1 MRTNI
6 KSFEEKDNEDKEL
19 LISVLREQLKVC
31 DDKIETLLEEDSCV
45 FPEKELE
52 EELTYLKA
60 LNSKYSIDSLNLSIP
75 IECISK
81 LNILLVTS

>member
-52 EELTYLKA
+52 DEMDYIEEERLGIYEKIG
-60 LNSKYSIDSLNLSIP
+60 KMME
-75 IECISK
+75 IE
-81 LNILLVTS
+81 

>member
-6 KSFEEKDNEDKEL
+6 KSFEEKDNEDKKL

-52 EELTYLKA
+52 KEMDYIEEERLGIYEKIG
-60 LNSKYSIDSLNLSIP
+60 KMME
-75 IECISK
+75 IE
-81 LNILLVTS
+81 

>member
-19 LISVLREQLKVC
+19 LISVLRERLKAC

-52 EELTYLKA
+52 EEMDY
-60 LNSKYSIDSLNLSIP
+60 
-75 IECISK
+75 IEEERLGIYEK
-81 LNILLVTS
+81 IGKMMEIE

>member
-31 DDKIETLLEEDSCV
+31 DDKIETLLEEDYCV

-52 EELTYLKA
+52 EEMDY
-60 LNSKYSIDSLNLSIP
+60 
-75 IECISK
+75 IEEERVGIYEK
-81 LNILLVTS
+81 IGKMMEIE

>member
-1 MRTNI
+1 MQTNI

-31 DDKIETLLEEDSCV
+31 DDKIETLLEEDYCV

-52 EELTYLKA
+52 EEMDY
-60 LNSKYSIDSLNLSIP
+60 
-75 IECISK
+75 IEEERLGIYEK
-81 LNILLVTS
+81 IGKMMEIE

>member
-45 FPEKELE
+45 FLEKELE
-52 EELTYLKA
+52 EEMDY
-60 LNSKYSIDSLNLSIP
+60 
-75 IECISK
+75 IEEERLGIYEK
-81 LNILLVTS
+81 IGKMMEIE

>member
-6 KSFEEKDNEDKEL
+6 KSFEKKDNEDKEL

-52 EELTYLKA
+52 EEMDY
-60 LNSKYSIDSLNLSIP
+60 
-75 IECISK
+75 IEEERLDIYEK
-81 LNILLVTS
+81 IGKMMEIE

>member
-52 EELTYLKA
+52 EDMDY
-60 LNSKYSIDSLNLSIP
+60 
-75 IECISK
+75 IEEERLGIYEK
-81 LNILLVTS
+81 IGKMMEIE

>member
-52 EELTYLKA
+52 EEMDY
-60 LNSKYSIDSLNLSIP
+60 
-75 IECISK
+75 IEEERLGIYEK
-81 LNILLVTS
+81 IGKMMEIE

>member
-19 LISVLREQLKVC
+19 LMSVLREQLKAC

-52 EELTYLKA
+52 EEMDY
-60 LNSKYSIDSLNLSIP
+60 
-75 IECISK
+75 IEEERLGIYEK
-81 LNILLVTS
+81 IGKMMEIE

>member
-19 LISVLREQLKVC
+19 LMSVLREQLKVC

-45 FPEKELE
+45 FLEKELE
-52 EELTYLKA
+52 EEMDY
-60 LNSKYSIDSLNLSIP
+60 
-75 IECISK
+75 IEEERLDIYEK
-81 LNILLVTS
+81 IGKMMEIE

>member
-1 MRTNI
+1 MLTNI

-31 DDKIETLLEEDSCV
+31 DDKIETLLEEDYCV

-52 EELTYLKA
+52 EEMDY
-60 LNSKYSIDSLNLSIP
+60 
-75 IECISK
+75 IEEERLGIYEK
-81 LNILLVTS
+81 IGKMMEI

>member
-31 DDKIETLLEEDSCV
+31 DDKIETLLEEIG
-45 FPEKELE
+45 
-52 EELTYLKA
+52 
-60 LNSKYSIDSLNLSIP
+60 N
-75 IECISK
+75 IEFSYER
-81 LNILLVTS
+81 

>member
-19 LISVLREQLKVC
+19 LMSVLREQLKVC

-52 EELTYLKA
+52 EEMDY
-60 LNSKYSIDSLNLSIP
+60 
-75 IECISK
+75 IEEERLGIYEK
-81 LNILLVTS
+81 IGKMMEIE

>member
-19 LISVLREQLKVC
+19 LISVLSEQLKVC
-31 DDKIETLLEEDSCV
+31 DDKIETLLEEDYCV

-52 EELTYLKA
+52 EEMDY
-60 LNSKYSIDSLNLSIP
+60 
-75 IECISK
+75 IEEERLGIYEK
-81 LNILLVTS
+81 IGKMMEIE

>member
-45 FPEKELE
+45 FLEKELE
-52 EELTYLKA
+52 EEMDY
-60 LNSKYSIDSLNLSIP
+60 
-75 IECISK
+75 IEEERLDIYEK
-81 LNILLVTS
+81 IGKMMEIE

>member
-31 DDKIETLLEEDSCV
+31 DDKIETLLEEGSCV

-52 EELTYLKA
+52 EEMDY
-60 LNSKYSIDSLNLSIP
+60 
-75 IECISK
+75 IEEERLDIYEK
-81 LNILLVTS
+81 IGKMMEIE

>member
-52 EELTYLKA
+52 EKMDY
-60 LNSKYSIDSLNLSIP
+60 
-75 IECISK
+75 IEEERLDIYEK
-81 LNILLVTS
+81 IGKMMEIE

>member
-6 KSFEEKDNEDKEL
+6 KSFEEKDNKDKEL

-45 FPEKELE
+45 FLEKELE
-52 EELTYLKA
+52 EEMDY
-60 LNSKYSIDSLNLSIP
+60 
-75 IECISK
+75 IEEERLDIYEK
-81 LNILLVTS
+81 IGKMMEIE

>member
-19 LISVLREQLKVC
+19 LMSVLREQLKVC

-52 EELTYLKA
+52 EEMDY
-60 LNSKYSIDSLNLSIP
+60 
-75 IECISK
+75 IEEERLDIYK
-81 LNILLVTS
+81 KIGKMMEIE

>member
-45 FPEKELE
+45 FPEKGLE
-52 EELTYLKA
+52 EEMDY
-60 LNSKYSIDSLNLSIP
+60 
-75 IECISK
+75 IEEERLDIYEK
-81 LNILLVTS
+81 IGKMMEIE

>member
-31 DDKIETLLEEDSCV
+31 DDKIETLLEEDYCV
-45 FPEKELE
+45 FPEKELGEEMDYIE
-52 EELTYLKA
+52 EERLGIYEKIG
-60 LNSKYSIDSLNLSIP
+60 KMME
-75 IECISK
+75 IE
-81 LNILLVTS
+81 

>member
-31 DDKIETLLEEDSCV
+31 DDKIETLLEEDYCV

-52 EELTYLKA
+52 EEMDY
-60 LNSKYSIDSLNLSIP
+60 
-75 IECISK
+75 IEEERLGIYEK
-81 LNILLVTS
+81 IGKIMEIE

>member
-31 DDKIETLLEEDSCV
+31 DDKIETLLEEDYCV

-52 EELTYLKA
+52 EEMDYVEEERLGIYEKIG
-60 LNSKYSIDSLNLSIP
+60 KMME
-75 IECISK
+75 IE
-81 LNILLVTS
+81 

>member
-6 KSFEEKDNEDKEL
+6 KGFEEKDNEDKEL

-52 EELTYLKA
+52 EEMDY
-60 LNSKYSIDSLNLSIP
+60 
-75 IECISK
+75 IEEERLDIYEK
-81 LNILLVTS
+81 IGKMMEIE

>member
-31 DDKIETLLEEDSCV
+31 DDKIETLLEEDYCV

-52 EELTYLKA
+52 EEMDY
-60 LNSKYSIDSLNLSIP
+60 
-75 IECISK
+75 IEEERLGIYEK
-81 LNILLVTS
+81 IGKMMEIE

>member
-1 MRTNI
+1 MRSNI

-31 DDKIETLLEEDSCV
+31 DDKIETLLEEDYCV

-52 EELTYLKA
+52 EEMDY
-60 LNSKYSIDSLNLSIP
+60 
-75 IECISK
+75 IEEERLGIYEK
-81 LNILLVTS
+81 IGKMMEIE